1 MGLYEQ
7 YRAVA
12 FEKGLTDCAV
22 ARLSGVSRQSI
33 SEWKHGRYQLSLKN
47 RYKISQAL
55 GTDMYFNLIG
65 ENDEKTEDYT
75 CAI

>member
-1 MGLYEQ
+1 MGLYEK

-12 FEKGLTDCAV
+12 FSQGLTDCAV

-33 SEWKHGRYQLSLKN
+33 SEWKHGRYNLSLRN

-55 GTDMYFNLIG
+55 GTDMYFNLKG
-65 ENDEKTEDYT
+65 EDNEEANNST
-75 CAI
+75 CAC